1 MSCYLIWHG
10 FKEDRRRGDLLLLS
24 HEAMSQVT
32 SIWKVQSHDPSMRL
46 HKGRIDGKVSG
57 RT

>member
-1 MSCYLIWHG
+1 MSWYLIWHG

-46 HKGRIDGKVSG
+46 HKGSIDGKVSG
-57 RT
+57 